1 MERVGI
7 VLESLMLWLA
17 MSGVAPDVAYS
28 ATAVATC
35 ESGNTVT
42 FGTHSWRARSVTA
55 DGGAFQFNDATWQLM
70 GYAHTADR
78 AHPNT
83 QINAFVALWNDARGS
98 RNWSASQRC
107 WQSWIT
113 PDGIPVDANHY
124 NAFAQQYIE
133 IQHNERIRNGY
144 STRYRPI

>member
-1 MERVGI
+1 
-7 VLESLMLWLA
+7 MLWLA
-17 MSGVAPDVAYS
+17 MLGISPGIAYN
-28 ATAVATC
+28 AIAVATC

-42 FGTHSWRARSVTA
+42 FGTHSWRARSDTA
-55 DGGAFQFNDATWQLM
+55 DGGAFQFNDATWKLL

-78 AHPNT
+78 AHPGT
-83 QINAFVALWNDARGS
+83 QINAFITLWNDGRGS

-113 PDGIPVDANHY
+113 QDGVPVDTNHY
-124 NAFAQQYIE
+124 DVFAQQYIQ
-133 IQHNERIRNGY
+133 IQHDERIRDGY